1 LPFFIFIP
9 TWVYP
14 SQQGS
19 VFLVAINNPI
29 FLVLEPYELVYRSS
43 P

>member
-19 VFLVAINNPI
+19 VFLVAISNPT
-29 FLVLEPYELVYRSS
+29 FLMLKPYELACHFS